1 MGPVDN
7 CEVSPAGAVQAT
19 SGPTACA
26 YSCALAAGAAA
37 CAAQNSP
44 RNWAPP
50 PPMGSGRRF
59 RRQRARRPTW
69 ATCRL
74 DPARLWRLAGQQAA
88 ERAHG
93 GRTERRGGQIA
104 AAGGSRGPRRRA
116 RLGRRSLGAACRAL
130 ARAAAPWPRFPASCP
145 SKMSTS
151 MHELDEI
158 VIRFVGRS
166 QSHSSGQTARWRSS

>member
-1 MGPVDN
+1 MGPVDHCKAN
-7 CEVSPAGAVQAT
+7 PAGAVQAT
-19 SGPTACA
+19 LGPTACA
-26 YSCALAAGAAA
+26 HACALAAGAAA
-37 CAAQNSP
+37 CAALNSP
-44 RNWAPP
+44 LNCSPP

-59 RRQRARRPTW
+59 RRQRDRRPTW

-88 ERAHG
+88 ERAPG

-130 ARAAAPWPRFPASCP
+130 ARAAAPCPRFPASCP
-145 SKMSTS
+145 SEMARRGR
-151 MHELDEI
+151 HELDN
-158 VIRFVGRS
+158 S
-166 QSHSSGQTARWRSS
+166 